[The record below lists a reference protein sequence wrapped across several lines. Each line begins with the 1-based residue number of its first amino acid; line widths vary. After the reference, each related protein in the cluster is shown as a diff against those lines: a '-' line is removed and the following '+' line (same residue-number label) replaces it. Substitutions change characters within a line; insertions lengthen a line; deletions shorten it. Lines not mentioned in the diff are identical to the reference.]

1 MFCGLY
7 YQILTTL
14 SNINLTCLGVVV
26 GTTLSNINVSWS
38 CSGQYLFIPVILSIY
53 TIIFRRKRLL
63 SSEKVDSRE
72 KIFRRNLFLK
82 DVWFSSKKTKEMMFW
97 CMLIL
102 LLRCNA
108 WAFHL
113 NSFLMRLLLTSSA
126 DASPGQLI
134 VLLLQHLVCVG
145 VVTLRLERERGR
157 NIIWSIPELL
167 FE

>member
-82 DVWFSSKKTKEMMFW
+82 DVWFSSKKTKEMMF
-97 CMLIL
+97 
-102 LLRCNA
+102 
-108 WAFHL
+108 
-113 NSFLMRLLLTSSA
+113 
-126 DASPGQLI
+126 
-134 VLLLQHLVCVG
+134 
-145 VVTLRLERERGR
+145 
-157 NIIWSIPELL
+157 
-167 FE
+167 